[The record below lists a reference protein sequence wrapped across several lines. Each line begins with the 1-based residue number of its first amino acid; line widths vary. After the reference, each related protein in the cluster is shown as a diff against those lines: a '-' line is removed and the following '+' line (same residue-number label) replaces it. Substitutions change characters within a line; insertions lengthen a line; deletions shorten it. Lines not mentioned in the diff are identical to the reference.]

1 MDDILL
7 EQILNESKEV
17 VALYGGG
24 FKPPTAGHF
33 LVVKKALEDNS
44 DIDVFK
50 VLVGGGSRDGIEQHE
65 AVLAWEMFSKYLPM
79 KVEVIPAKNPPI
91 KEIYNFAKENP
102 EKTIYFV
109 IGGREGREDDV
120 KDIAQRTKGM
130 AKYQNVIVKA
140 ITTPDGGMSGTNARL
155 ALKKGN
161 EEEFFKFLPSEL
173 SDEEKNE
180 IFQMMIPNVSEEL
193 NEGMLDKYLTSLKS
207 KFKDF
212 IKGLKQEGKETKE
225 AFKKIV
231 NAVRSGEKL
240 SKEEKTDIGDQ
251 LKDVLKLTGFTAA
264 SVLPGGVIYLLLTRV
279 PALKTTLTPSS
290 FLNEDIIEKTDYILP
305 RGKKVILQAEDED
318 YNRGL
323 IVELLDNGGYEMAY
337 WYDKP
342 DKPYPVEIL
351 VDGESIKPDGKV
363 VEMKFHPQDYYD
375 EQDELNEGRK
385 KKKDPKKGTGKK
397 PKGSSRRLY
406 TDEDPK
412 DTVGIKFRTKED
424 IVDTLNKKSFK
435 AKSHARQS
443 QIINLI
449 HQRVRAA
456 YGKAKDPET
465 KARLKRGLD
474 YIEKRKEASKKKTQ
488 RLKKQKNE
496 NVAPNHDGKAA
507 PFGSGY
513 KPLNEDDTEFKSYS
527 STFAPQI
534 TIMVVFDS
542 YDGYDKLESLFKEY
556 GYGFYAPESKTIII
570 NGEEFVNSDLNF
582 NDLKFVEAHE
592 ISHLILNHSGPRSD
606 KDELEA
612 DLGAYLLLKSK
623 NMSTDRLID
632 QFKFRHGMEFSEE
645 LLDGVKSKFSSLMEG
660 DTYEKMAAKGKKS
673 GNLKQ
678 GTVRKR
684 LNIPKGKK
692 IPLSKINKE
701 ISRLKKM
708 DKDKD
713 KKGVQ
718 LGDKNQKYYKA
729 LQLSK
734 TLKTTTNVN
743 ENATYSNHIDYKQEI
758 RDLTKHML
766 KKGMNIQPLPQVVFK
781 HDDKENAQNFLGRTA
796 YYDPNNMVIVLYT
809 EGRHPKDIARSY
821 AHEMIHHIQNL
832 EGRLENINTTNT
844 TEDDYLNDIER
855 EAYTKGNMIFRNY
868 TDGKD
873 GVESSSLDEKKKP
886 YKHKYGFDDKLGKD
900 PFGLNAYARELA
912 QGLEEEVK
920 KTLIPEKEVV
930 PSKEKV
936 MNYKIYSDM
945 DGVLVDFD
953 KRFMEF
959 SDGIPPREYEKKYG
973 KEGFW
978 DLVDNKTGVRF
989 WRGMDYMPDGET
1001 YWNYISKYSPIF
1013 LSSPSRSETSR
1024 IGKRMWVKDNHP
1036 DTKLVL
1042 AQAYNKKNY
1051 ADENSILIDDRE
1063 SNIEQWK
1070 AAGGIGI
1077 LHKSASDTIKQLK
1090 ALGL

>member
-33 LVVKKALEDNS
+33 LVVKKALEDNP

-65 AVLAWEMFSKYLPM
+65 AVLAWEIFSEYLPM

-91 KEIYNFAKENP
+91 KEIYNFAKDNP

-109 IGGREGREDDV
+109 IGGREGREDDI

-130 AKYQNVIVKA
+130 DKYQNVSVKA
-140 ITTPDGGMSGTNARL
+140 ITTPDEGMSGTNARL
-155 ALKKGN
+155 ALKKGS

-173 SDEEKNE
+173 SDKEKNE
-180 IFQMMIPNVSEEL
+180 IFQMMIPNISEEL
-193 NEGMLDKYLTSLKS
+193 NEGMLDKYLIALKS
-207 KFKDF
+207 KFNNF
-212 IKGLKQEGKETKE
+212 INGLKQEGQETKE
-225 AFKKIV
+225 AFIKII

-240 SKEEKTDIGDQ
+240 SKEERTEVGNQ
-251 LKDVLKLTGFTAA
+251 LKDTLKLAGFTAA
-264 SVLPGGVIYLLLTRV
+264 SILPGGVIYLLLTRI
-279 PALKTTLTPSS
+279 PALKTSLTPSS
-290 FLNEDIIEKTDYILP
+290 FITEDVIDKTDFVLP
-305 RGKKVILQAEDED
+305 RGKKMILQAEDED
-318 YNRGL
+318 YDRGL
-323 IVELLDNGGYEMAY
+323 IVELTTEGGYKMNY
-337 WYDKP
+337 WYGKDAKI
-342 DKPYPVEIL
+342 YPVEVE
-351 VDGESIKPDGKV
+351 VDGESIKPDAKEV
-363 VEMKFHPQDYYD
+363 YMKFHP
-375 EQDELNEGRK
+375 ELNEN
-385 KKKDPKKGTGKK
+385 DPKKGTGKK
-397 PKGSSRRLY
+397 PKDSSRRLY

-412 DTVGIKFRTKED
+412 DTVGVKFRTKED

-456 YGKAKDPET
+456 YSKAKDPET

-474 YIEKRKEASKKKTQ
+474 YITKRKEASKKKTQ

-496 NVAPNHDGKAA
+496 NVALDHDGKAA

-513 KPLNEDDTEFKSYS
+513 D
-527 STFAPQI
+527 
-534 TIMVVFDS
+534 
-542 YDGYDKLESLFKEY
+542 
-556 GYGFYAPESKTIII
+556 
-570 NGEEFVNSDLNF
+570 
-582 NDLKFVEAHE
+582 
-592 ISHLILNHSGPRSD
+592 
-606 KDELEA
+606 
-612 DLGAYLLLKSK
+612 
-623 NMSTDRLID
+623 
-632 QFKFRHGMEFSEE
+632 
-645 LLDGVKSKFSSLMEG
+645 
-660 DTYEKMAAKGKKS
+660 
-673 GNLKQ
+673 
-678 GTVRKR
+678 
-684 LNIPKGKK
+684 
-692 IPLSKINKE
+692 KIN
-701 ISRLKKM
+701 
-708 DKDKD
+708 
-713 KKGVQ
+713 
-718 LGDKNQKYYKA
+718 
-729 LQLSK
+729 
-734 TLKTTTNVN
+734 
-743 ENATYSNHIDYKQEI
+743 ENTTYSNYIDYKQEI

-766 KKGMNIQPLPQVVFK
+766 EKGMNIVPLPKVIFK
-781 HDDKENAQNFLGRTA
+781 HNDEENAQEFLGKTA
-796 YYDPNNMVIVLYT
+796 YYDPNDMTIVLYT
-809 EGRHPKDIARSY
+809 EGRHPKDVVRSFS
-821 AHEMIHHIQNL
+821 HEMIHHIQNL
-832 EGRLENINTTNT
+832 EGRLEDINTTNT
-844 TEDDYLNDIER
+844 TEDDHLNDIER
-855 EAYTKGNMIFRNY
+855 EAYSDGNMTFRNW

-873 GVESSSLDEKKKP
+873 GTETTSLNEGKYDSLVTKLAGFTLNAWKGDFEDGQSKGYFELEVGPGKEFDYPHLMFKYIAKASFVDYFKSGGVARPKKKMPEVELKYFIPSDELPRMWEQISGNIRNVIRHEIEHLMQSGPNVKQGKEMEDDSSKRDELRTGKKPWWKIWRKKLGTPDYYKLEKEVDANLQGLYLKAKKTRQPLKKVIDLYLKYDLNLPVDEQEEVKRIWAERAPALNIPLEEDKKNKP
-886 YKHKYGFDDKLGKD
+886 YKHKHGFNDKLGKD
-900 PFGLNAYARELA
+900 PFGLNSYARELA
-912 QGLEEEVK
+912 QGLEEELNNVR
-920 KTLIPEKEVV
+920 IPEEEVV

-959 SDGIPPREYEKKYG
+959 SNGVPPREYEKKHG

-1001 YWNYISKYSPIF
+1001 YWNYIQKYNPIF

-1042 AQAYNKKNY
+1042 AQAFNKKNY
-1051 ADENSILIDDRE
+1051 ADENAILIDDRE

-1077 LHKSASDTIKQLK
+1077 LHTSASDTIKQLK